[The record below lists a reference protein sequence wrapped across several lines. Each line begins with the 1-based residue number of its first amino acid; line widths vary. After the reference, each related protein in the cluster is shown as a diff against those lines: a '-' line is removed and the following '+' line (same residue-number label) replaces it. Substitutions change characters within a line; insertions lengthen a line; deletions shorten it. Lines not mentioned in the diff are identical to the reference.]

1 MTRAASQ
8 LAIAIAL
15 LLTGVPATGQNL
27 PDRGTKE
34 EQEACT
40 PDVYRL
46 CSAFIPDE
54 RRILACLKANREKL
68 SPACRRVIS

>member
-8 LAIAIAL
+8 LAIAFAL
-15 LLTGVPATGQNL
+15 LLTGVAATAENL

-34 EQEACT
+34 DQDACT

-54 RRILACLKANREKL
+54 KRILACLKQNKEKL
-68 SPACRRVIS
+68 SPACRRVLS